1 MIWRHKFWVGRY
13 HMCIYIY
20 IRTYTRISYYLY
32 IGNKCNTFRLL
43 EAINLRVT
51 ESVLDK
57 TLRNWQL
64 WKVGALSQFSHK
76 FRKDCSNIHKPE
88 GRKFPSSPPPTCPSI
103 IYNKWICVPG
113 YKLKFQKFC
122 LYIVA
127 MRSLKRN
134 IYIPL
139 QLHKPLLAI
148 GTKPAS
154 PSGSPLASNT
164 AVVRRPATSEPAK
177 ASVMDRTVVVSP
189 WKGGNFAQN
198 QNCPTKKPGRFTPT
212 KRFWE
217 CLPASYESL
226 RFLGKKPGLRRI
238 STGRCCFFLQS
249 RSIIYH
255 NFFPPKL
262 CL

>member
-1 MIWRHKFWVGRY
+1 MNH
-13 HMCIYIY
+13 
-20 IRTYTRISYYLY
+20 
-32 IGNKCNTFRLL
+32 
-43 EAINLRVT
+43 
-51 ESVLDK
+51 
-57 TLRNWQL
+57 
-64 WKVGALSQFSHK
+64 
-76 FRKDCSNIHKPE
+76 
-88 GRKFPSSPPPTCPSI
+88 
-103 IYNKWICVPG
+103 CVPG
-113 YKLKFQKFC
+113 YKLKIQKFC
-122 LYIVA
+122 LYIGNEIIQKKHLYMGVSKNSGTPKW
-127 MRSLKRN
+127 MVYNGKPYFFMDDLGVPFFLKHP
-134 IYIPL
+134 YIPF

-189 WKGGNFAQN
+189 RKGGNFAQN

-212 KRFWE
+212 KRFE
-217 CLPASYESL
+217 NASLLAMVEGDV
-226 RFLGKKPGLRRI
+226 LGKKPGLRRI